1 MEKIIIMRSS
11 YENVYRGEKDATA
24 NLNVSA
30 EVVSVGGH
38 FRLYVAVNASVRY
51 ADGRERSA
59 CHRCEFD
66 FIEFTDQATNEYANG
81 CAYTLETV
89 RSLAKLLRF
98 DTRESDL
105 VAREVIAHY
114 NAKAA
119 QFVC

>member
-1 MEKIIIMRSS
+1 MEKIIILRSG

-24 NLNVSA
+24 NLNINA

-38 FRLYVAVNASVRY
+38 FRLYVAVSATIVRE
-51 ADGRERSA
+51 DGKERSA

-66 FIEFTDQATNEYANG
+66 FVEFTDQATNEYADG

-105 VAREVIAHY
+105 VVREVIAHY

-119 QFVC
+119 QFVR